1 MKTFLAVVL
10 FALAQVCAAQHSNHA
25 TLGTAAPENSAVKL
39 GIAKDVVPDF
49 AAAPD
54 VRSVKSGAW
63 TDPLTWDAGR
73 VPRDGE
79 CAVVSV
85 DHTVTLHG
93 ETASLRCIGTHGTLR
108 LSSGSTVRVG
118 TWVNYATG
126 AIDAGSVA
134 APVTD
139 VGIVILDHALNVTVD
154 PLKFGTGIL
163 SFGAV
168 RLHGAPKTAF
178 VRVKQE
184 LRAGATQIVL
194 ESAPSGW
201 RVGDR
206 LVLPDSKQYGV
217 TEISSR
223 TKPTP
228 VALTIEEPVIAA
240 IAGSVV
246 TLSAPLA
253 NDHPGARDHEGKV
266 LAMPHVG
273 NLTRSITIRSEN
285 PAGTRGHVL
294 MTERAA
300 IDIRYTGFVN
310 LGRTLAS
317 SVAIAGNQIGRYP
330 VHFHHLMGPRN
341 EMNTG
346 YQYVFEGNVMEDCRK
361 WCAAIHNTHWGRVS
375 SNIAYNADGNGIVT
389 EEGNERGNE
398 IVGNFVVKVGSMI
411 QSTYKPIYGGV
422 SLPNF
427 KEFGWEGSCYWFTGL
442 DNVVR
447 GNVAANCK
455 YVGYNVNARAAA
467 GFAEHHPNVPRIRG
481 ADMAIASEWE
491 DLSKYR
497 PPRPAP
503 AVQEMRDNE
512 VYASTGGAWF
522 SFHGNVGTVGSL
534 RGWNLRQFGMYAA
547 RNKSQTYEDFW
558 LHSDRDVA
566 NTNMRMSQGVD
577 IFGGQYETGA
587 IKFNR
592 LRVEGYNVGIRM
604 PPRTIAGDPGPV
616 FETVDLRNNINI
628 YGSTPW
634 IANTVTV
641 RDVAF
646 ETNPWGVKRQE
657 DAPSGGPY
665 NVTIHYA
672 KKNNGANVA
681 RLYRMLVYPRGG
693 EPFEA
698 FAPQQHPDYVMPER
712 IIGGERPSGQNCP
725 TPGLT
730 NAQCWAAHG
739 VATFGRVARCL
750 IERQDVRGTIAGDGE
765 PPRLQGAD
773 QPGQVQQ
780 PAAGECGSRV
790 HWVAPIRAASR

>member
-1 MKTFLAVVL
+1 MKTLLAVVI
-10 FALAQVCAAQHSNHA
+10 FALAQVCAAQHHV
-25 TLGTAAPENSAVKL
+25 TLGTGNSAVTL

-54 VRSVKSGAW
+54 VRSVKSGPW
-63 TDPLTWDAGR
+63 SDPSTWDVGR
-73 VPRDGE
+73 VPQDGE
-79 CAVVSV
+79 CVVVSA
-85 DHTVTLHG
+85 DHTVTLQG
-93 ETASLRCIGTHGTLR
+93 ATASLRCIGTHGTLR
-108 LSSGSTVRVG
+108 LLSRSTARVG

-126 AIDAGSVA
+126 AIEAGTAA
-134 APVTD
+134 APATGV
-139 VGIVILDHALNVTVD
+139 VIVILDHALNVTAD

-163 SFGAV
+163 SFGAM

-184 LRAGATQIVL
+184 LRAGDTQIVM
-194 ESAPSGW
+194 ESLPSGW

-206 LVLPDSKQYGV
+206 LVLPDSKQHRV
-217 TEISSR
+217 TEIASK

-228 VALTIEEPVIAA
+228 IALTIEEPAIAA
-240 IAGSVV
+240 IAGNVIA
-246 TLSAPLA
+246 LSAPLA
-253 NDHPGARDHEGKV
+253 HDHPGARDHEGKV
-266 LAMPHVG
+266 LALPHVG

-300 IDIRYTGFVN
+300 IDIRYTSFSN

-341 EMNTG
+341 ETNTG
-346 YQYVFEGNVMEDCRK
+346 HQYVFEGNVMEDCRK

-375 SNIAYNADGNGIVT
+375 SNVAYKADGNGIVT

-398 IVGNFVVKVGSMI
+398 IVDNLVVRVGAMV
-411 QSTYKPIYGGV
+411 QSRDEPIYGGV
-422 SLPNF
+422 ALPNF
-427 KEFGWEGSCYWFTGL
+427 KAWGWEGSCYWFTGL

-447 GNVAANCK
+447 GNVAANCRFA
-455 YVGYNVNARAAA
+455 GYNVNARAAA
-467 GFAEHHPNVPRIRG
+467 GFAEHHPTVPRVRG
-481 ADMAIASEWE
+481 ADMAIAAEW
-491 DLSKYR
+491 DNLSKYR
-497 PPRPAP
+497 TPRPAP
-503 AVQEMRDNE
+503 SVPEMRDNE
-512 VYASTGGAWF
+512 VYASTGGIWF
-522 SFHGNVGTVGSL
+522 SFHWHVGTVGAF

-558 LHSDRDVA
+558 LHSDRDIA
-566 NTNMRMSQGVD
+566 NTNMRMSKGVD
-577 IFGGQYETGA
+577 VFGGQYETGA
-587 IKFNR
+587 IRFNR
-592 LRVEGYNVGIRM
+592 LRVDGFNVGIKM
-604 PPRTIAGDPGPV
+604 PARTIAGDSGPV

-634 IANTVTV
+634 SPNMVTV
-641 RDVAF
+641 GDVAY
-646 ETNPWGVKRQE
+646 ETNPWGAKRQD

-665 NVTIHYA
+665 NVAMQYA
-672 KKNNGANVA
+672 QKNSGANVA
-681 RLYRMLVYPRGG
+681 RLYRMLIYPRGG

-712 IIGGERPSGQNCP
+712 IISRKRPAGQNCP

-739 VATFGRVARCL
+739 VATFGRVATCL
-750 IERQDVRGTIAGDGE
+750 TERPDVRGYAAPYFAT
-765 PPRLQGAD
+765 GA
-773 QPGQVQQ
+773 PSTTSSASS
-780 PAAGECGSRV
+780 PANRT
-790 HWVAPIRAASR
+790 